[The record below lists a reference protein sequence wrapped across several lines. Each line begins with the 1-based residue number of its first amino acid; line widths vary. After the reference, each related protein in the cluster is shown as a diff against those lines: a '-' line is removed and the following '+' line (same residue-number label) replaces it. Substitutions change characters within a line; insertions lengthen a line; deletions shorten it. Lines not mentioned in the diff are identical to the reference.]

1 MTTDEIDISDI
12 LEDEVEESP
21 IQSQIIPAVLDSPDS
36 PTRKEITQ
44 LRDRLRISH
53 EHCRDLFV
61 DMRTVDYIATP
72 DDSYIEFLDKN
83 YYDKKLY
90 FKVDPQR
97 PNDPKIIIAQQQ
109 FCKLLGIPYKFF
121 AANRPSLK
129 MNIVKTWQAGLT
141 ADESKAQSVLKIRE
155 SKDCSIIRAFI
166 PVTKCSVPLYELIG
180 IILNSVAIPLTMEF
194 VYGDERDDL
203 ILHVRFLF
211 NKEYIVMGSKV
222 CVGFSLLVSE
232 LDASP
237 FIIEIFLHDK
247 EFETSYISMYGGD
260 PFFRSKY
267 DGIKADQI
275 KDLIPKMLGRID
287 SEAPE
292 MIERIEKKI
301 SDTMQGGFFC
311 AETECVSLLKA
322 KGISGKVRKAVYHQI
337 TECQDKIKTPWDIA
351 RHVGLVAKDLDSIK
365 RLAVERAAGQYLRL
379 TFSKD

>member
-1 MTTDEIDISDI
+1 MTDEIDISDI
-12 LEDEVEESP
+12 LEDEMEESP
-21 IQSQIIPAVLDSPDS
+21 AQAQVTPAIPDSPDS
-36 PTRKEITQ
+36 PARKEIAQ
-44 LRDRLRISH
+44 LRDRLRVSH

-83 YYDKKLY
+83 YYDKRLY

-155 SKDCSIIRAFI
+155 SKDCSILRAFI
-166 PVTKCSVPLYELIG
+166 PVTKCSVPLYELID

-211 NKEYIVMGSKV
+211 DKEYTVMGSKV
-222 CVGFSLLVSE
+222 CLGFSLLASE

-247 EFETSYISMYGGD
+247 EFATSYIS
-260 PFFRSKY
+260 K
-267 DGIKADQI
+267 I
-275 KDLIPKMLGRID
+275 GR
-287 SEAPE
+287 A
-292 MIERIEKKI
+292 
-301 SDTMQGGFFC
+301 
-311 AETECVSLLKA
+311 
-322 KGISGKVRKAVYHQI
+322 
-337 TECQDKIKTPWDIA
+337 
-351 RHVGLVAKDLDSIK
+351 HV
-365 RLAVERAAGQYLRL
+365 
-379 TFSKD
+379 